1 MAEDAD
7 ILLIRRIAN
16 GERAAE
22 HALYQRHIRYLTAVA
37 ARYISNDE
45 DLRDVLQEALVKIF
59 ANLSSFQYRGAG
71 SLRAWMSR
79 IVLNDALRFL
89 RDNSRLQ
96 FVELDHEATH
106 IADPPPEA
114 ESVPAD
120 VIHRLIRELPD
131 GYRTIFNLY
140 LIENKSHKEIAK
152 LLGIKES
159 TSASQFHRAKV
170 ALAEKI
176 TNYLQHNRL

>member
-7 ILLIRRIAN
+7 LQLIRRIAN

-22 HALYQRHIRYLTAVA
+22 RALYQRHIRYLSAVA

-45 DLRDVLQEALVKIF
+45 DLRDVLQEALVRIF

-79 IVLNDALRFL
+79 IVLNDALKFL
-89 RDNSRLQ
+89 RTNSRLQ
-96 FVELDHEATH
+96 FVELDDEAAH
-106 IADPPPEA
+106 IPDPPPDAEA
-114 ESVPAD
+114 VPAE

-140 LIENKSHKEIAK
+140 VVDNKSHKEIAQ

-159 TSASQFHRAKV
+159 TSASQFHRAKA

-176 TNYLQHNRL
+176 TKYLQHNRL